1 MFESAYFMIFKSFCP
16 NAADDALNKYLI
28 NVPFKLI

>member
-1 MFESAYFMIFKSFCP
+1 MFESANFTIFKSFCP
-16 NAADDALNKYLI
+16 NAADNTLNKCLI